1 MAHSAQAKKRIRQSE
16 VRNEANTALK
26 STVRTYMKK
35 LDKAIEAGDKEAMAL
50 NFKLAM
56 AGLHKAVSKNIFKKG
71 FASRNISR
79 MASKIAKANA

>member
-71 FASRNISR
+71 FAARNISK
-79 MASKIAKANA
+79 MAAKIAKANA